1 MNTVL
6 SAFTHTQKASRVM
19 KKISKKFHS
28 GTELIIAGIALKQD
42 KVGPIFQAS
51 IHVLPCHPY
60 SNRRQETKY
69 SLLKISKLD
78 RYACKDTF
86 GLLKT

>member
-1 MNTVL
+1 
-6 SAFTHTQKASRVM
+6 M
-19 KKISKKFHS
+19 KKISNKFHS

-60 SNRRQETKY
+60 SNRRQETV
-69 SLLKISKLD
+69 L
-78 RYACKDTF
+78 
-86 GLLKT
+86 

>member
-1 MNTVL
+1 
-6 SAFTHTQKASRVM
+6 M
-19 KKISKKFHS
+19 KKISNKFHS

-60 SNRRQETKY
+60 RKQTTGNSFITPKY